1 MCDVAQEGG
10 TMDYIGKI
18 VKKFESGS
26 KGSLAIG
33 QAGFDCGCS
42 YGTYQ
47 LTLRWGNV
55 INFLKRYVPDLA
67 KGLYYNGPD
76 QSTGNYPGKDYSST
90 PDEVKNVWMQMYNK
104 VGAEKFFKYEHSYIK
119 EICYDPCKEILC
131 KQGIDIDVISR
142 AYQEMIWSGAVHFGA
157 ITAAD
162 MFLAVAEEVGDNW
175 GAKQEIVFNKFYEK
189 RYEATGYE
197 RYKAGIYNGNSE
209 VETLRPYLVIKPLG
223 KENTAMKELCLVI
236 DPGHYPGY
244 NPGIDPT
251 VCEGDVMYSLAE
263 AEKKYCD
270 TNYSDQVDCILTR
283 GMNEDPSLEQGR
295 GHKAVEMKQSGNYET
310 VMFMSDHTNAPGGN
324 PPDPN
329 VTGIC
334 IFTSQFRKNTY
345 DFLQK
350 LADMAAS
357 VMNSHFLYM
366 DAQPLSVADPADW
379 WGVVRGAM
387 NHAKTQ
393 QEADQNGADYAFI
406 IEHGFHTNPV
416 ECAFFKNQKNIQ
428 RMAEAKID
436 FIMEYLGIKKAATMT
451 AFWLCDGTLEI
462 TYAGADGVN
471 LRSGLKITNNN
482 IVGTLYKGEKRRVV
496 QGMKLSNGQEWYR
509 LESGEYITANKNYV
523 AYTENNQKKK
533 VGKVTGIAANDVLNV
548 RDFPN
553 SYSGNVTRTLKE
565 GNLVQ
570 VIGEC
575 YNNGTQW
582 YLVDQGDASNKFKGF
597 VAARYI
603 K

>member
-1 MCDVAQEGG
+1 
-10 TMDYIGKI
+10 MDYIGRL
-18 VKKFESGS
+18 VEKFESGNNRCRS
-26 KGSLAIG
+26 FS
-33 QAGFDCGCS
+33 QCGPD
-42 YGTYQ
+42 YGLSCGTNQ
-47 LTLRWGNV
+47 RILRFGV
-55 INFLKRYVPDLA
+55 SIKFLKKYFSDEECVQ
-67 KGLYYNGPD
+67 KLYWNNLRDRPL
-76 QSTGNYPGKDYSST
+76 NYWPGEAYCS
-90 PDEVKNVWMQMYNK
+90 PPEMVQAAWLHCVNK
-104 VGAEKFFKYEHSYIK
+104 VGDKQFEEYEYEDIL
-119 EICYDPCKEILC
+119 ENYYNPCCKLLKDIL
-131 KQGIDIDVISR
+131 DVNNISR
-142 AYQEMIWSGAVHFGA
+142 AYQESVFSGSILYGPDSYAKLIRDVIKENEINIAMQQDKLFDLIYDKRFYDYPWNRHNRVENM
-157 ITAAD
+157 TVSKD
-162 MFLAVAEEVGDNW
+162 ESEREV
-175 GAKQEIVFNKFYEK
+175 
-189 RYEATGYE
+189 
-197 RYKAGIYNGNSE
+197 
-209 VETLRPYLVIKPLG
+209 LRPYLTVSPLK
-223 KENTAMKELCLVI
+223 KENEDMKKLCLVI

-270 TNYSDQVDCILTR
+270 INYSDQVDCILTR

-295 GHKAVEMKQSGNYET
+295 GHKAVKMKQSGNYET

-350 LADMAAS
+350 LADVAAS

-366 DAQPLSVADPADW
+366 DAQPLSAADPADW

-471 LRSGLKITNNN
+471 LHSGLKMVSTNV
-482 IVGTLYKGEKRRVV
+482 VGILYKGEKRRVV
-496 QGMKLSNGQEWYR
+496 QGIKMSDGQNWYR

-523 AYTENNQKKK
+523 KYAENNQKKK

-575 YNNGTQW
+575 YNNGDHW
-582 YLVDQGDASNKFKGF
+582 YLVDQGNAPAKFSGF
-597 VAARYI
+597 VAARYVE
-603 K
+603 